1 MTLLFVF
8 LLADELLEAAGAE
21 PEAGAAAADDFFDFE
36 AEGDDEGDAPVCTVP
51 EWPPVPV

>member
-21 PEAGAAAADDFFDFE
+21 PEVGAAAADDFFDFE